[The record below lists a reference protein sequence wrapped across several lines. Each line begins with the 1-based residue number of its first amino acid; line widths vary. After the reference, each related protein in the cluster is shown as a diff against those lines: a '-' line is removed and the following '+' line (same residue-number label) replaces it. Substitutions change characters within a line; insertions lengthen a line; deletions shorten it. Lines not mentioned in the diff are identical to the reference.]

1 MSQLK
6 LTADS
11 GGGTVAIKGPASTAG
26 NAAIEL
32 TVPGTGSGTL
42 AVGDTGKILQV
53 LQDTKTDTATTN
65 STSFSAISGLSQAI
79 TTTGSN
85 KVLVRVYLHFGL
97 HGGNP
102 VHFKLVRTTSGS
114 DTDVLLGDADGN
126 RTRATMG
133 GLSASDT
140 WNVNHESIEFL
151 ESPGAGTHTYSIHW
165 KMISGYNP
173 AYLNRSAR
181 DDNQNYASRTPSV
194 ITVMEVAA

>member
-1 MSQLK
+1 MSQIKLLHSGGNGVIIAAPDSNPVSDRTLK
-6 LTADS
+6 LPSD
-11 GGGTVAIKGPASTAG
+11 GDGTI
-26 NAAIEL
+26 L
-32 TVPGTGSGTL
+32 TTNSSV
-42 AVGDTGKILQV
+42 GKILQV

-85 KVLVRVYLHFGL
+85 KVLIRVYLHFGL
-97 HGGNP
+97 VGGNP
-102 VHFKLVRTTSGS
+102 VHFKLVRTTGGS
-114 DTDVLLGDADGN
+114 DTDVFLGDADGN

-151 ESPGAGTHTYSIHW
+151 ESPSAGTHTYSIHW
-165 KMISGYNP
+165 KIISGYNA

-181 DDNQNYASRTPSV
+181 DDNYNYASRTPSV
-194 ITVMEVAA
+194 ITLMEVAA

>member
-1 MSQLK
+1 MSQIKLLHSGGNGVSIVAPDSNPASDRTLK
-6 LTADS
+6 LPSD
-11 GGGTVAIKGPASTAG
+11 GDGTI
-26 NAAIEL
+26 L
-32 TVPGTGSGTL
+32 TTNSSV
-42 AVGDTGKILQV
+42 GKILQV

-85 KVLVRVYLHFGL
+85 KVLIRVYLHFGL
-97 HGGNP
+97 VGGNP
-102 VHFKLVRTTSGS
+102 VHFKLVRTTGGS
-114 DTDVLLGDADGN
+114 DTDVFLGDADGN

-151 ESPGAGTHTYSIHW
+151 ESPSAGTHTYSIHW
-165 KMISGYNP
+165 KIISGYNA

-181 DDNQNYASRTPSV
+181 DDNYNYASRTPSV
-194 ITVMEVAA
+194 ITLMEVAA

>member
-1 MSQLK
+1 MATLNATNLK
-6 LTADS
+6 HASSGSNNIVLAADGSTTISNLS
-11 GGGTVAIKGPASTAG
+11 GGV
-26 NAAIEL
+26 
-32 TVPGTGSGTL
+32 
-42 AVGDTGKILQV
+42 GKILQV
-53 LQDTKTDTATTN
+53 LQDTKTDTTSTS

-97 HGGNP
+97 VGGNP

-165 KMISGYNP
+165 KIISGYNT
-173 AYLNRSAR
+173 AYLNKSAR

>member
-1 MSQLK
+1 MSRIIV
-6 LTADS
+6 DS
-11 GGGTVAIKGPASTAG
+11 IRNSSASSDGITLSSDGKVAFPNTS
-26 NAAIEL
+26 
-32 TVPGTGSGTL
+32 
-42 AVGDTGKILQV
+42 TGKIIQV

-97 HGGNP
+97 VGGNP

-114 DTDVLLGDADGN
+114 DTDVLVGDADGN

-140 WNVNHESIEFL
+140 WNVNHESIEVL

-181 DDNQNYASRTPSV
+181 DDNYNYASRTPSV

>member
-1 MSQLK
+1 MATLNATNLK
-6 LTADS
+6 HASSGSNNIVLNSDGSTTISNLS
-11 GGGTVAIKGPASTAG
+11 GGV
-26 NAAIEL
+26 
-32 TVPGTGSGTL
+32 
-42 AVGDTGKILQV
+42 GKILQV
-53 LQDTKTDTATTN
+53 LQDTKTDTTSTS

-133 GLSASDT
+133 GLSAADT

-151 ESPGAGTHTYSIHW
+151 DSPGAGTHTYSIHW

>member
-1 MSQLK
+1 MATLNATNLK
-6 LTADS
+6 HASSSSNNIVLAAD
-11 GGGTVAIKGPASTAG
+11 GSTTISNLS
-26 NAAIEL
+26 NA
-32 TVPGTGSGTL
+32 
-42 AVGDTGKILQV
+42 GKILQV
-53 LQDTKTDTATTN
+53 LQDTKTDTATTS

-85 KVLVRVYLHFGL
+85 KVLIRVYLHFGL
-97 HGGNP
+97 VGGNP

-114 DTDVLLGDADGN
+114 DTDVFLGDADGN

-133 GLSASDT
+133 GLSAADT

-165 KMISGYNP
+165 KIISGYNA
-173 AYLNRSAR
+173 AYLNRSGR